1 MDELSFTIS
10 RSLTLCT
17 SELIKRADYTRIIE
31 HQQNTVVEEIL
42 LEPLMTLIVASV
54 SSNVHMYPYLLEA
67 HIRIGLRNLHSH
79 RGCGRCTTTV
89 GDSHNSTDRF
99 IAFEMLDRELSH
111 LSTGLISN
119 SESRRPPPTFSSF
132 RTAVQLLAAA
142 AKVTT
147 RSLQSFCSLEM
158 ITSRAL
164 LLPVV
169 LAIAPKMVDLG
180 YFEHIFV
187 THVLFCIV
195 LTNRNDCLAVWVLLK
210 YRLVN
215 DYIYIYIKCFLKE
228 VCIVIACTQLT

>member
-1 MDELSFTIS
+1 M
-10 RSLTLCT
+10 
-17 SELIKRADYTRIIE
+17 
-31 HQQNTVVEEIL
+31 HMNT
-42 LEPLMTLIVASV
+42 
-54 SSNVHMYPYLLEA
+54 YLLEA
-67 HIRIGLRNLHSH
+67 HIRTELRNLHSH
-79 RGCGRCTTTV
+79 RGCGQCRKTHLPAVLRCTTTV
-89 GDSHNSTDRF
+89 GDSHNSTDSF
-99 IAFEMLDRELSH
+99 FAVEMLDRELSH

-119 SESRRPPPTFSSF
+119 SESRRPPPPTFSSF

-195 LTNRNDCLAVWVLLK
+195 LTNRKDGLAISVLLK

-215 DYIYIYIKCFLKE
+215 DSIYI
-228 VCIVIACTQLT
+228 